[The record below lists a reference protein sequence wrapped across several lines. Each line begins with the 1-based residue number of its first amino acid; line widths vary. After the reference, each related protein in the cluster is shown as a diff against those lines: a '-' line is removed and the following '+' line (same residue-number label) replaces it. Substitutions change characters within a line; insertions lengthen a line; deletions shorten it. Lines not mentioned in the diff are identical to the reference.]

1 MPHPQHPGEPLVT
14 AMVSTY
20 QSERY
25 LRGCLDDLLAQSIA
39 DRLEIVVVDAC
50 SPEGEGAIVREYQRR
65 HDNIVY
71 LRSDRR
77 EQSSLSFN
85 RATAVARGK
94 YLTTANT
101 DDRHHPEFFAR
112 TTAVLEQH
120 PEFGLVYA
128 DSLITTGPNETWAN
142 HTAKKRY
149 AWPDY
154 TPATALS
161 CCLFGPQPV
170 WRRSVHDTVGGWNP
184 DRRQSNDLDLF
195 LRVALQFGAVH
206 LRETLGLFLARPD
219 SVSGADNRQAT
230 LEEALDVLRL
240 HRRGTPLEVMFPAL
254 AAWPHD
260 PAAQASLWFE
270 LGNLCALGPY
280 TDAELAL
287 QCYQRALALPLDAEA
302 TRRVQ
307 LTFAGNSANVLYSAG
322 LAEPAARAWA
332 LCRGDAVA
340 SANAARCRAAEAA
353 GRRPMLRELEFL
365 DFAHPVLHRSRTAR
379 GLAHDPSGTLRWS
392 PAHPQLPW
400 DVFEGPSGVDLAA
413 GEPTWPPA
421 LPPSAP
427 FAPVEPA
434 GSPSFCT

>member
-1 MPHPQHPGEPLVT
+1 
-14 AMVSTY
+14 MVSTY
-20 QSERY
+20 GSERY
-25 LRGCLDDLLAQSIA
+25 LRGCLDDLLAQTLA

-50 SPEGEGAIVREYQRR
+50 SPEGEAAIVREYQR
-65 HDNIVY
+65 HHGNLVY

-77 EQSSLSFN
+77 EPSSLSFN

-128 DSLITTGPNETWAN
+128 DSLITTGHNETWAK

-161 CCLFGPQPV
+161 CSLFGPQPV

-195 LRVALQFGAVH
+195 LRIALRFGAVH
-206 LRETLGLFLARPD
+206 LRETLGLFLERPD
-219 SVSGADNRQAT
+219 SVGGAHNRQAT
-230 LEEALDVLRL
+230 LAEALEVLRL
-240 HRRGTPLEVMFPAL
+240 HRRGTPLEVVFPAL

-260 PAAQASLWFE
+260 PAAQASSWFE

-287 QCYQRALALPLDAEA
+287 QCYQRALALPLDAESA
-302 TRRVQ
+302 RRAQ
-307 LTFAGNSANVLYSAG
+307 RAFACNTANVLACAG
-322 LAEPAARAWA
+322 LAEAAARAWS

-340 SANAARCRAAEAA
+340 SANAARCQAAEAA
-353 GRRPMLRELEFL
+353 GRRPTLRELTFL
-365 DFAHPVLHRSRTAR
+365 DFAHPVLQRSRTAS
-379 GLAHDPSGTLRWS
+379 GLTYEPGGALQWT
-392 PAHPQLPW
+392 PARTSLPW
-400 DVFEGPSGVDLAA
+400 DVFEGPSGVPIVA
-413 GEPTWPPA
+413 GEPIWP
-421 LPPSAP
+421 LPVRLPLSGAAAPSD
-427 FAPVEPA
+427 VT
-434 GSPSFCT
+434 PSSCW